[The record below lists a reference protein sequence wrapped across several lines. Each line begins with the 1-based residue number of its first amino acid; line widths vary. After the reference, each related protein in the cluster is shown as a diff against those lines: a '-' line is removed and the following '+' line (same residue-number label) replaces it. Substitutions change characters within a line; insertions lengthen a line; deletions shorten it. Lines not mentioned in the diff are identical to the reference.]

1 MARGSKSSCLSAT
14 RKVCP
19 CVRKGISCT
28 RKCRCKNC
36 GNLNQDVRNE
46 GEDSAG
52 TMPYRHLSCRCGE
65 SMAKK
70 REDAKTFAACRD
82 GEIKSKCPCL
92 RNGKGCSPSCYCVGC
107 KNVYGA
113 SSRPTSKPSGVKRK
127 RSPGIHKRLKG
138 SEFLSSTGTPQTR
151 GPWTNYESVLLASVI
166 KVINITDVEPSP
178 ENISSL
184 YNFVIRSKSSGQK
197 PVHLLSK
204 TAAQITAKLAH
215 MQKKRDVVCARLN
228 PEQHD

>member
-1 MARGSKSSCLSAT
+1 MSAKTEKGRTQKDSERSVKDNSKGCSCGKNMTRGSKSSCLSAT

-19 CVRKGISCT
+19 CVQKGISCT
-28 RKCRCKNC
+28 RRCRCKNC
-36 GNLNQDVRNE
+36 GNLNQDLRNE

-52 TMPYRHLSCRCGE
+52 TMPYRHLSCKRGE
-65 SMAKK
+65 NMAKK

-92 RNGKGCSPSCYCVGC
+92 RHGQGCSSLGSCVGC

-178 ENISSL
+178 
-184 YNFVIRSKSSGQK
+184 
-197 PVHLLSK
+197 K
-204 TAAQITAKLAH
+204 TFRHYTIL
-215 MQKKRDVVCARLN
+215 
-228 PEQHD
+228 